1 MTLEEI
7 KETKS
12 WVKNCTSILLDPK
25 NPNPFPTPPFA
36 TNFYNNPPQFC
47 LGREKYEQEL
57 LKAILKSMESP
68 QPQLIRIMGK
78 QGIGKSTLICW
89 SAKKLSE
96 MHPVPII
103 YMETSAQSEDFNMR
117 SLYRQMIDK
126 MEKSGFSEQLLI
138 NSIKKF
144 FTISKEN
151 QTLYKQLI
159 EQFSN
164 ETIEK
169 LIEDS
174 NFIKNKIFEEEFN
187 SLLLKVVNGN
197 AIMLTKFLPF
207 DLSILLIFW
216 KAHVQNPDAL
226 KALNAFKGTANFD
239 GYTVET
245 DNDASKYI
253 DALLEFIRWAFDET
267 TTTIIIF
274 DHLEAGISQDKEAVF
289 SNLFSLLLN
298 LRQKKYLTIIL
309 SGTLD
314 AYFTFDEILQED
326 QRLQLDNWST
336 TIALQTLEPE
346 EVIEIINKYLMNFWE
361 QFEDSPPPAK
371 SLFPFGMNSIKY
383 LYENH
388 AQDLRRTLKFL
399 YTLIEKYRKNRKLEY
414 IDNFFKAFRAFRQ
427 RNDLLLSYIE
437 KKELKTLILNSPYH
451 DEEKNALI
459 LRKLGEFFKILSS
472 HPDYSFIK
480 HVSVSPFG
488 MSVEFLISEKSGET
502 KKLGFLTNISAT
514 SSTMTKNAILRAHE
528 FLKTHEVD
536 YLTWLTTV
544 KSQLDIDFGTS
555 KNSHVHVL
563 RKSPL
568 TDLELAYLSFI
579 LFFEDIQE
587 RAPNIEEIEFIL
599 NKLDLSPLKL
609 KIKLTEILPTEE
621 DLNLEE
627 MEVKQETRPVQAFEI
642 GPEEIKT
649 AVEKYLKEK
658 ATTYK
663 KIISSTTI
671 KEIKMRL
678 NLDIHDTQWDEDI
691 WNITM
696 DLSKDMCKKQTPK
709 SIYF

>member
-207 DLSILLIFW
+207 DLAILLIFW